1 MNIINLVRASNSADA
16 NYIEPADSLGIA
28 DEKMNRMN
36 AAVKQRKAYT
46 AKTDFII

>member
-28 DEKMNRMN
+28 DEKMNRRI
-36 AAVKQRKAYT
+36 AAVKQKES
-46 AKTDFII
+46 IHC